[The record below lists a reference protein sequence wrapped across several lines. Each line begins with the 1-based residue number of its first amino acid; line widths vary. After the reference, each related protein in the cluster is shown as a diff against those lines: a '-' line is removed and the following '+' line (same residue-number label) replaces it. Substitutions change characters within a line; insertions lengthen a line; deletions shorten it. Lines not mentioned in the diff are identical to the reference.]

1 MIGGS
6 GSKNSRTLGIYIEPG
21 AITIVQSKPA
31 AGKTE
36 VEHLVKVPTSFSFK
50 EGIMRPLSLN
60 NEFFSEKAAW
70 VAAFKQAVKKTPWAT
85 TRATV
90 TFSQHFGILRYF
102 VMPFVDRK
110 YWAKSIP
117 IESKK
122 YIPVAF
128 EEVIYDFTAT
138 PLEEGKKLG
147 VIFGLTQRKT
157 VEFLINVF
165 TEAGLQLASLE
176 MAACSMERLFA
187 FLDPKE
193 HDDKAYVHFSG
204 ETACILLSSGG
215 FPVLYRETDFSASSS
230 SSLSE
235 RKRLDVKGAFQFVSR
250 YAGGK
255 EYKKL
260 LLSGDSVEAWQGM
273 ASQESPVP
281 VEIWSPVGLAGLK
294 TAEQAQVFALG
305 ASLCGSIPG
314 RVRLDMTGLS
324 AGSAVEQKIARYVW
338 TVTSVIASFF
348 LLLAV
353 INHARIYAL
362 NSEISSIMSQ
372 VGDVTEFQ
380 NHTEESIRDVIE
392 KGGVEIRML
401 RSIFSDKEVLAP
413 KLQALGDAI
422 PGELWAQTIS
432 YRHDLPVSE
441 NAGTEKELSVLGG
454 TRLQGQ
460 LKFNAVDLYVRNL
473 KTLPELKLFQPP
485 TGTIQFDLASGG
497 KAGFSAADGP
507 DDEATPFTVILTGK

>member
-1 MIGGS
+1 M
-6 GSKNSRTLGIYIEPG
+6 LGIYIEPG
-21 AITIVQSKPA
+21 AITIVQSRPVS
-31 AGKTE
+31 GKTE
-36 VEHLVKVPTSFSFK
+36 IEHLVKIPTSFSFK

-70 VAAFKQAVKKTPWAT
+70 VAAFKQAVKKTSWAT

-110 YWAKSIP
+110 YWGKSIP

-165 TEAGLQLASLE
+165 TEAGLQLTSLE
-176 MAACSMERLFA
+176 MSACSMERLFA
-187 FLDPKE
+187 YLDPKE

-204 ETACILLSSGG
+204 ETSCMLLSSSG
-215 FPVLYRETDFSASSS
+215 FPVLYRETDFSSTSS

-235 RKRLDVKGAFQFVSR
+235 RKRLDVKSAFQFVSR

-260 LLSGDSVEAWQGM
+260 LLSGDSAEAWQGM
-273 ASQESPVP
+273 ASAESPVP
-281 VEIWSPVGLAGLK
+281 VEIWAPLVPAGLK
-294 TAEQAQVFALG
+294 TAEQSQLFALG
-305 ASLCGSIPG
+305 ASLSGPVPG
-314 RVRLDMTGLS
+314 KVRLDMTGLS
-324 AGSAVEQKIARYVW
+324 AGSAVEQKVTRYVW

-348 LLLAV
+348 LLLAA
-353 INHARIYAL
+353 INHARIYVL
-362 NSEISSIMSQ
+362 NSEIAGIMSQ

-392 KGGVEIRML
+392 KGSAETRML
-401 RSIFSDKEVLAP
+401 RSLFSDKEVLAP
-413 KLQALGDAI
+413 KIQALGDAI
-422 PGELWAQTIS
+422 PGDLWAQSIS
-432 YRHDLPVSE
+432 YRYNLPLND
-441 NAGTEKELSVLGG
+441 NAGTEKQLSLLGS

-460 LKFNAVDLYVRNL
+460 LKFNSVDLYVRNL

-485 TGTIQFDLASGG
+485 TGTIQFNLASSG
-497 KAGFSAADGP
+497 KAGFSAAEGP
-507 DDEATPFTVILTGK
+507 DEDATPFTVILTAK